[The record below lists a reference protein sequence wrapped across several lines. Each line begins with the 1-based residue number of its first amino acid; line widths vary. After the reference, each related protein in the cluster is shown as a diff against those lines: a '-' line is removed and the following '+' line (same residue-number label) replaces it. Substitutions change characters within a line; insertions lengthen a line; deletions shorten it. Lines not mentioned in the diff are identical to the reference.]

1 MGQAQGLSNPGASGK
16 SGKQALK
23 INTSPTPADLDPG
36 QGGTDGLGRGIAPT
50 PQFLLPLSPSQAVSL
65 SCQGP
70 LPPGDLPGLESL
82 KLPKMTQFSKP

>member
-16 SGKQALK
+16 SDKQALK
-23 INTSPTPADLDPG
+23 INASPTPADLG

-50 PQFLLPLSPSQAVSL
+50 PHFLLPLSPSQAASL